1 MQRGTRLPG
10 WLVTVATL
18 GVGTHQAAGSAAPV
32 LPFIFH
38 FTSMLFLFYFYFIC
52 IYTLCKR

>member
-10 WLVTVATL
+10 WLVMVATL

-32 LPFIFH
+32 LPFISY
-38 FTSMLFLFYFYFIC
+38 FTSILFLFYLHL
-52 IYTLCKR
+52 YTVQAIK